1 MALSFYYNGEH
12 DIQRQM
18 NRLLNDFF
26 GGSSSGHCGAISRG
40 GPAPNSSWTPRVDVS
55 EDDKKILVHAE
66 LPGITKENVNID
78 ITNDVLSVMGERKET
93 KEQNESSR
101 QIRECRYGRFQR
113 QIRLPPHCQV
123 DNVTAKYENGVLEI
137 VVPKSTAPGTKRI
150 EIK

>member
-1 MALSFYYNGEH
+1 MALSSYHNGEH

-18 NRLLNDFF
+18 NRLFDDFF
-26 GGSSSGHCGAISRG
+26 GGSSSGALSRG
-40 GPAPNSSWTPRVDVS
+40 GTGALNSSWTPRVDVS

-78 ITNDVLSVMGERKET
+78 ITNNVLSVVGERKET
-93 KEQNESSR
+93 KEQNDSSR

-113 QIRLPPHCQV
+113 QIGLPPHCQV
-123 DNVTAKYENGVLEI
+123 DNVTAKFENGVLEI
-137 VVPKSTAPGTKRI
+137 VVPKSAAPGAKRI